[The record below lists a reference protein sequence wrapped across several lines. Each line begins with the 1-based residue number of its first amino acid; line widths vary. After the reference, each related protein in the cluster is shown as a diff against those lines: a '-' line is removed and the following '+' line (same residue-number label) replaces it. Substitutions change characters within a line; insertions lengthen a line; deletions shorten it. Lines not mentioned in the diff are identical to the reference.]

1 MVDASR
7 ICPDCRAPLSSID
20 DRFCDGCGYDFS
32 SGSATDHSTWELVP
46 AASAPAQEIIG
57 SVISAGGPAALGAV
71 LVTWLKHRT
80 SDLKV
85 KITRKDG
92 TTLEIDGKRLSDADD
107 LLNKAITALD
117 DATSVEITADT
128 ATELPLP
135 PHDR

>member
-1 MVDASR
+1 M
-7 ICPDCRAPLSSID
+7 PAP
-20 DRFCDGCGYDFS
+20 
-32 SGSATDHSTWELVP
+32 
-46 AASAPAQEIIG
+46 EIVN

-92 TTLEIDGKRLSDADD
+92 TTLEIDGKRLSDADA
-107 LLNKAITALD
+107 LLDKAITALD

-128 ATELPLP
+128 ATELPPP